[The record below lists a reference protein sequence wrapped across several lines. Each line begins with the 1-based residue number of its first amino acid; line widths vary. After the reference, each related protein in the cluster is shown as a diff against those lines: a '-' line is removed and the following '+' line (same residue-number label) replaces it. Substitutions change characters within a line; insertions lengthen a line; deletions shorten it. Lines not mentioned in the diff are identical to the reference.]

1 MRGFRQDEE
10 GRLKVTRGWGLAG
23 RQGKGRKH
31 PTATHFLPLI
41 LLSELTHHTITP
53 ADRYRARTSET
64 DDTN

>member
-1 MRGFRQDEE
+1 MKRAARRPLE
-10 GRLKVTRGWGLAG
+10 GHKGLGAGW
-23 RQGKGRKH
+23 QGKGRKH